1 VAEHVGKENQFRFAG
16 ALASELVAMQ
26 NIVIAK
32 TYRFVPPRFSPFW
45 TRIIQWYLPT
55 YLRKSFGVTSWQCVG
70 ADRLTAS
77 LNAGS
82 GVLLASNH
90 SRPCDPMVLGLLSRE
105 VNRSF
110 HVMASW
116 HLFMQ
121 SRVQSFLL
129 PRIGGFSVYR
139 EGMDRES
146 LKCATRILSEA
157 RYPLII
163 FPEGFVTRNNDRL
176 LNLMDGVAFLARSAA
191 KQRAG
196 TPQPGKVV
204 IHPVFVR
211 YFFEGDISAT
221 IAPVLSGIEGR
232 LSWQPQMQLPLR
244 DRIVKAG
251 HALLA
256 LKEIEYLGVSQSG
269 GVRERLSALVDH
281 LLNPLERE
289 WCGGHREPDTM
300 GRIKRLRST
309 ILPDIVKGELTE
321 EEIARRWRQLADLY
335 LAQQLHCYSGDYL
348 NDSPT
353 AERLLETVERY
364 EEDLTDVARP
374 HPPLHVVISVG
385 EAIEA
390 APTRD
395 RSGDGDPVANEL
407 RRGLEK
413 LLEESKSRRRTAAPT
428 L

>member
-1 VAEHVGKENQFRFAG
+1 
-16 ALASELVAMQ
+16 MQ

-32 TYRFVPPRFSPFW
+32 TYRFIPPRFSPLW
-45 TRIIQWYLPT
+45 ERVIQWYLPT
-55 YLRKSFGVTSWQCVG
+55 YLRKTFGVTSFECVG
-70 ADRLTAS
+70 AERLKAS

-105 VNRSF
+105 VARPF

-121 SRVQSFLL
+121 SRIQSFLL

-146 LKCATRILSEA
+146 LKCAINILSEA
-157 RYPLII
+157 RFPLII

-176 LNLMDGVAFLARSAA
+176 LNLMDGVSFLARSAA
-191 KQRAG
+191 KQRAAA
-196 TPQPGKVV
+196 PNPGKVV
-204 IHPVFVR
+204 IHPIFVR
-211 YFFEGDISAT
+211 YFFEANLAAT
-221 IAPVLSGIEGR
+221 ITPVLRDIETR
-232 LSWQPQMQLPLR
+232 LSWQPQTHLLLP

-256 LKEIEYLGVSQSG
+256 LKEIEYLGASQSG
-269 GVRERLSALVDH
+269 GVRERLPVLLDH
-281 LLNPLERE
+281 LLKPLEQE
-289 WCGGHREPDTM
+289 WTAGHREADTM
-300 GRIKRLRST
+300 GRVKRLRSA
-309 ILPDIVKGELTE
+309 ILPEMVKGDLAE

-335 LAQQLHCYSGDYL
+335 VAQQLHCYSGDYL
-348 NDSPT
+348 ADSPT
-353 AERLLETVERY
+353 PERLLESVERY
-364 EEDLTDVARP
+364 EEDLTDTARP

-390 APTRD
+390 TPTRD
-395 RSGDGDPVANEL
+395 RSAEADPVATEL
-407 RRGLEK
+407 KRGLEK
-413 LLEESKSRRRTAAPT
+413 LLEESKSRRRTPLQAA
-428 L
+428 